1 MLVTIFFVC
10 VKTVSNTLI
19 GAWKWKA
26 WLNETDESWTEEQ
39 EMLAGNR
46 QKLFRFSP
54 VWTISMGG
62 AQKKK
67 KVCAYHLPRR
77 KVEVPQPWVVH
88 MCACLSL
95 ARSRRVRRGAVPSWA
110 KLLPDPSVWQPHGK
124 NMCPWHCI
132 SCSLRRL
139 DWNRPRSRPSYCKPV
154 HLYVS
159 SWWRSP
165 WAAWCGPGNL
175 VPEKNM
181 KIFNRSFIYDSI
193 SHSHNDKRK
202 GYLDM

>member
-1 MLVTIFFVC
+1 MKSMI
-10 VKTVSNTLI
+10 
-19 GAWKWKA
+19 KWN
-26 WLNETDESWTEEQ
+26 WWVLDWG
-39 EMLAGNR
+39 AGNVSWK
-46 QKLFRFSP
+46 QAEI
-54 VWTISMGG
+54 ISFLTCLNNLKGRG
-62 AQKKK
+62 FHKKK

-181 KIFNRSFIYDSI
+181 KIFKCSFIYDSI